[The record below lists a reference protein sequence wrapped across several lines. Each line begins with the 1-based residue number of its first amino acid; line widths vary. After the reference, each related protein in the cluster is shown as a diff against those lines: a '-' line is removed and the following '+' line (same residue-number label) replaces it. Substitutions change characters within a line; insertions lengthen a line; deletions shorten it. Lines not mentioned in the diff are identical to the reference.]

1 MFSGVFLHIILGSIG
16 NHSYMQRQTGA
27 AWGQVCA
34 EITTLGIE
42 WAIVDNSVKTSM
54 KLTRLHSIIKWLR
67 SLSIGLLT
75 VCVLWLSA
83 WACERARVRQK
94 SGWKSKTCLHMLD
107 IIRQLLALCLFV
119 RSLPPPQHFQLH
131 GPQTG
136 PLIPSRF
143 FPLRC
148 VDFCSFFLHIRSPT
162 LAAAK
167 EMISCRTPS
176 PPFPFDLCI
185 NTHISAIDVTCLHS
199 IWSRRAYLLT
209 VRQTGQWCFFY
220 EPETSSKH
228 KDCGVS
234 REAP

>member
-42 WAIVDNSVKTSM
+42 WAIVDNCVKTSM

-119 RSLPPPQHFQLH
+119 RSPPPPQTL
-131 GPQTG
+131 PITWPTNWPID
-136 PLIPSRF
+136 PLTF
-143 FPLRC
+143 FPVEVRRFLLLLPAYPVTYAGSCERNDLMQNPIPPLPLRPLHKHTYISYRRDVFAQYMKPESIFADC
-148 VDFCSFFLHIRSPT
+148 QANRTVLLFLW
-162 LAAAK
+162 AW
-167 EMISCRTPS
+167 
-176 PPFPFDLCI
+176 D
-185 NTHISAIDVTCLHS
+185 
-199 IWSRRAYLLT
+199 
-209 VRQTGQWCFFY
+209 
-220 EPETSSKH
+220 
-228 KDCGVS
+228 
-234 REAP
+234 

>member
-42 WAIVDNSVKTSM
+42 WAIVDNCVKTSM

-119 RSLPPPQHFQLH
+119 RSLPPPPNTSNYMAHKLAHWSPHVFSRWGASIFAPSSCISGHLRWQLRKKWSPA
-131 GPQTG
+131 GPH
-136 PLIPSRF
+136 PP
-143 FPLRC
+143 
-148 VDFCSFFLHIRSPT
+148 
-162 LAAAK
+162 
-167 EMISCRTPS
+167 PS
-176 PPFPFDLCI
+176 PSTF
-185 NTHISAIDVTCLHS
+185 A
-199 IWSRRAYLLT
+199 
-209 VRQTGQWCFFY
+209 
-220 EPETSSKH
+220 
-228 KDCGVS
+228 
-234 REAP
+234 